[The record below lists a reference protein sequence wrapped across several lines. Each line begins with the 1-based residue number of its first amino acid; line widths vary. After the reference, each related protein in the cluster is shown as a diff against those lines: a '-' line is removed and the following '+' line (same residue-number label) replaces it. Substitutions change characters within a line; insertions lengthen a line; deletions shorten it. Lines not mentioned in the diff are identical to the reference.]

1 MTKKNAWLSGIYFCN
16 QEAKGWLKIAKKIFL
31 VGSLKSWVMISCFVI
46 YENYPKTTKFGL
58 IFKIFLIENCLI
70 EFFLPEMDSKQSE
83 MGVQTQKF

>member
-31 VGSLKSWVMISCFVI
+31 VGSLKSWAMISCFVI

-58 IFKIFLIENCLI
+58 IFKIFLLKI
-70 EFFLPEMDSKQSE
+70 
-83 MGVQTQKF
+83 V